1 MDPNKTTSTGAD
13 SLPAKLTRYSTL
25 TVGGVIGSL
34 ACFESSEAALIV
46 TSFDVTLTDGDTSN
60 QAAINLNGDGT
71 DDVLVT
77 VFSASILTAQ
87 GLNGASLAGTAVGTS
102 FFYPTAFQAS
112 ELVDN
117 TLDFAGSR
125 SHGTL
130 SFGSLAGSFA
140 DSPSLNAGNWV
151 TGATAYMG
159 VEFSISG
166 DTHYGWVHI
175 TWDPDSDSSTIHSY
189 AYESEA
195 GVAAHVPEP
204 SSLALLGLGAM
215 GLAARRRVRTR

>member
-1 MDPNKTTSTGAD
+1 MDPNKTASTVAD
-13 SLPAKLTRYSTL
+13 SLPGKLTRYSTL

-112 ELVDN
+112 EFVDN
-117 TLDFAGSR
+117 TLDFAGGSLDLM
-125 SHGTL
+125 SFGTL
-130 SFGSLAGSFA
+130 AVSFA
-140 DSPSLNAGNWV
+140 DFPSLNAGNWV
-151 TGATAYMG
+151 TGATAYVG

-215 GLAARRRVRTR
+215 GLATRRRARTQ